1 MHPQQSNPT
10 MPSDVLSLSVATLGL
25 LVAGIIKGATGLGYA
40 SCALPF
46 LAMAMGLRQA
56 ISVVMLPALA
66 SNFLIIC
73 ITPHR
78 LETLRRFWPLYIA
91 AIPGIMAGIYLLVWF
106 DQRIPTIGLGF
117 LILAYSVYSIARPS
131 LLIPKK
137 FESPLQVP
145 VGLLNGFLTGLTG
158 SQVLPFLPYILGLQ
172 LDPDRT
178 TQAINLAITIW
189 SGVMLIALYQ
199 SGVAST
205 GSLVASVLALVPAL
219 LGIYLGSILRSMI
232 PAQHYR
238 LIVQVV
244 LGFLGASL
252 IAKQIY

>member
-1 MHPQQSNPT
+1 MQN
-10 MPSDVLSLSVATLGL
+10 DVLSLSVAILGL

-117 LILAYSVYSIARPS
+117 LILAYSAYSIVRPS
-131 LLIPKK
+131 LLVPKK

-178 TQAINLAITIW
+178 TQAINLAITLW

-219 LGIYLGSILRSMI
+219 LGIYLGSIFRSMI

>member
-1 MHPQQSNPT
+1 

-46 LAMAMGLRQA
+46 LAMTMGLRQA

-91 AIPGIMAGIYLLVWF
+91 AIPGIMAGIYLFVWF
-106 DQRIPTIGLGF
+106 DQKIPTIGFGF

-131 LLIPKK
+131 LLVPKK

-219 LGIYLGSILRSMI
+219 LGIYLGSIVRSMI
-232 PAQHYR
+232 PARHYR

>member
-1 MHPQQSNPT
+1 MH
-10 MPSDVLSLSVATLGL
+10 SDILSLSVATLGL

-73 ITPHR
+73 ITPHK

-91 AIPGIMAGIYLLVWF
+91 AIPGIMAGIYLLVLF
-106 DQRIPTIGLGF
+106 DQKIPTIGLGF
-117 LILAYSVYSIARPS
+117 LILAYSVYSIVRPS
-131 LLIPKK
+131 LLVPKK

-178 TQAINLAITIW
+178 TQAINLAITLW

-205 GSLVASVLALVPAL
+205 GSLAASVLALVPAL

>member
-1 MHPQQSNPT
+1 MY
-10 MPSDVLSLSVATLGL
+10 SDAISLGIATLGL

-46 LAMAMGLRQA
+46 LAMAMGLKQA
-56 ISVVMLPALA
+56 IALVMLPALA

-78 LETLRRFWPLYIA
+78 IETLRRFWPLYFA
-91 AIPGIMAGIYLLVWF
+91 AVPGIFAGIYLLVWF
-106 DQRIPTIGLGF
+106 GQKIPTMSLGI
-117 LILAYSVYSIARPS
+117 LIIAYAAYSIVRPS
-131 LLIPKK
+131 LSVPKNL
-137 FESPLQVP
+137 EAPLQVP
-145 VGLLNGFLTGLTG
+145 VGLVNGFLTGLTG
-158 SQVLPFLPYILGLQ
+158 SQVLPFLPYILGLN

-205 GSLVASVLALVPAL
+205 GSLFASVVALGPAL
-219 LGIYLGSILRSMI
+219 LGIYLGSIFRSRI

-244 LGFLGASL
+244 LGFLGIS
-252 IAKQIY
+252 IVAKQLY

>member
-1 MHPQQSNPT
+1 MQSEIT
-10 MPSDVLSLSVATLGL
+10 SLSIATLGL

-46 LAMAMGLRQA
+46 LAMAMGLKQA
-56 ISVVMLPALA
+56 ISLVMLPAMA

-78 LETLRRFWPLYIA
+78 VETLRRFWPLYIA
-91 AIPGIMAGIYLLVWF
+91 AIPGITAGIYLLVWF
-106 DQRIPTIGLGF
+106 GQTIPTISLGI
-117 LILAYSVYSIARPS
+117 LIMAYSAYSIARPS
-131 LLIPKK
+131 PMIGKK
-137 FESPLQVP
+137 FQLPLQIP
-145 VGLLNGFLTGLTG
+145 VGLINGFFTGLTG
-158 SQVLPFLPYILGLQ
+158 SQVLPFLPYILGLNM
-172 LDPDRT
+172 DPART

-205 GSLVASVLALVPAL
+205 GSLMASVLALLPAL
-219 LGIYLGSILRSMI
+219 IGIYLGSICRSKI

-238 LIVQVV
+238 IIVQVV
-244 LGFLGASL
+244 LGFLGVSL

>member
-1 MHPQQSNPT
+1 MH
-10 MPSDVLSLSVATLGL
+10 SDIISLGIATTGL

-46 LAMAMGLRQA
+46 LAMVMGLKQA
-56 ISVVMLPALA
+56 IALVMVPALA
-66 SNFLIIC
+66 SNFMIIC

-106 DQRIPTIGLGF
+106 GPRIPTIGLGI
-117 LILAYSVYSIARPS
+117 LILAYAAYSIMRPS
-131 LLIPKK
+131 LRIPKAL
-137 FESPLQVP
+137 ELPLQVP
-145 VGLLNGFLTGLTG
+145 VGLVNGFFTGLTG

-178 TQAINLAITIW
+178 TQAVNLAITLW
-189 SGVMLIALYQ
+189 SGVMLVALYQ

-205 GSLVASVLALVPAL
+205 GSLGASVLALGPAL
-219 LGIYLGSILRSMI
+219 LGIYLGSICRSKI
-232 PAQHYR
+232 PEQHYR
-238 LIVQVV
+238 LIVQIV

-252 IAKQIY
+252 VAKQLY